1 MVPFDETSC
10 FDWLGLENYASA
22 GLPKTQSGTITSPS
36 DINVIDLKADM
47 RYNYI
52 TVEAHWVCSVGTG
65 AHGELITAEL

>member
-1 MVPFDETSC
+1 MAPFDETSC
-10 FDWLGLENYASA
+10 FDWLEFENYALA

-52 TVEAHWVCSVGTG
+52 TVEAQWVGSMGTR
-65 AHGELITAEL
+65 AYGELITAEL